1 MLYKFVGG
9 ATLIIA
15 SLAVL
20 TQIIL
25 LPLIFQYSVHLKN
38 EFQNRIRKFHH
49 NTRQFDDQVTRLRQ
63 IGVLGG
69 SFGHPRYARQLN
81 DGGRE
86 RANCPPPVPGPPG
99 PAGTS
104 GEDGESGDAGEDGP
118 TGLDAYQL
126 LLEEAQKCVEC
137 PAGPIGPIG
146 APGLQGFTGPK
157 GDKGDPGNPGTDG
170 LDGEQGP
177 EGFLGQR
184 GLAGKLGKR
193 GLDGAPA
200 PGGQGPPGP
209 PGVKGPPGS
218 AGTQGERGK
227 RNYVIGL
234 LGPDGRPGKNGL
246 DGVEGKSGPRGEK
259 GEKGE
264 NGADARFCPCPIELN
279 FNKQK
284 GNKQQSHLAH
294 DQNAKAIAY
303 SARSQPIQ
311 EKSVLQPSPVAEE
324 IVVPTAANSHASPQ
338 AADESNLEKQPRPD
352 AAVQSRPK
360 MIEVRPIAI
369 KSIKSSDFGAHSDDH
384 SKSEQDSAAKNAGV
398 ESPALDSDTNPVTV
412 ANLAYEDAYP
422 NYDGEN
428 GSGRKSG
435 NRQKSKPVYDD
446 EVELDSATSNQK
458 SRTLLDGET
467 PKQETPSLH
476 EGESSDHAALRAGG
490 DEENLEESQDANNA
504 DAAVTHR
511 RFVYVTKRPRNG
523 MVSN

>member
-49 NTRQFDDQVTRLRQ
+49 NTHQFDEQVTRLRQ
-63 IGVLGG
+63 IGALSG

-86 RANCPPPVPGPPG
+86 RADCPPPVPGPPG
-99 PAGTS
+99 PAGTP

-126 LLEEAQKCVEC
+126 LLEEAQV
-137 PAGPIGPIG
+137 GPIG

-184 GLAGKLGKR
+184 
-193 GLDGAPA
+193 
-200 PGGQGPPGP
+200 
-209 PGVKGPPGS
+209 GPPGS

-284 GNKQQSHLAH
+284 GNKPQSHLAH

-311 EKSVLQPSPVAEE
+311 EKSVLQPSPVAAE
-324 IVVPTAANSHASPQ
+324 IAAPTAANSHTSPQ
-338 AADESNLEKQPRPD
+338 AADQPNLEKQPRPE
-352 AAVQSRPK
+352 AAVQSGPK
-360 MIEVRPIAI
+360 MIEVRPIPI
-369 KSIKSSDFGAHSDDH
+369 KNIKSSEFGARSDDDH
-384 SKSEQDSAAKNAGV
+384 SKSEQDSASKRAGV

-422 NYDGEN
+422 NYDGES

-435 NRQKSKPVYDD
+435 NRRQSKPVYDD

-467 PKQETPSLH
+467 PKQGQASLH
-476 EGESSDHAALRAGG
+476 EGESSDNAALRDGG
-490 DEENLEESQDANNA
+490 DEANPEDSQDDQANNG
-504 DAAVTHR
+504 DGAVTHR

-523 MVSN
+523 LVSN